1 MFANAAVQKLL
12 IISAATLALSG
23 CVVAIGDKTETASE
37 STWRKTLQFNLQSIN
52 QLSLGVSSEEVR
64 QQLGAPDFS
73 ELFQKDGQQVQ
84 VLFYRTHHRNSD
96 GKKTKAEC
104 TPLNYKDNQLTAWG
118 DKAYQYMLQ
127 GC

>member
-37 STWRKTLQFNLQSIN
+37 STWRKTQQFNLQSIN
-52 QLSLGVSSEEVR
+52 QLSLGVSSEDVR

-96 GKKTKAEC
+96 GKTTKDEC
-104 TPLNYKDNQLTAWG
+104 TPLIFKDNQLTAWG
-118 DKAYQYMLQ
+118 DKAYQYL
-127 GC
+127 